1 MAESKALPQIRD
13 LKQQFGKNLLLVAI
27 VRAFQSGII
36 TVQTINDLLQ
46 TRFPLFEELR
56 TAYDLL
62 PPTRCRRK
70 TQCCSLLPEM
80 TLIEALAALH
90 QIKSFPP
97 PLRLQ
102 ITQKLVR
109 YFFLNAAEI
118 SACPFLQGDACRIY
132 ADRFFGCRA
141 YGLWS
146 AAHYETIAAGSRQA
160 KKNLQ
165 HQWQTLGVTLPPD
178 VTDYCVP
185 YCPDV
190 HVVGEEKI
198 NDAILLKTADRI
210 ESLSGNLDRWH
221 QSFQTTY
228 FKDLSFLA
236 ASLLLGVTQAV
247 RLKFTVVRDR
257 LTTGSRRDLKR
268 IIEEVADIWP
278 D

>member
-1 MAESKALPQIRD
+1 MFTI
-13 LKQQFGKNLLLVAI
+13 
-27 VRAFQSGII
+27 
-36 TVQTINDLLQ
+36 QTINDLLQ
-46 TRFPLFEELR
+46 TRSPLFEELR
-56 TAYDLL
+56 TAHDLL

-70 TQCCSLLPEM
+70 THCCSMLPEM
-80 TLIEALAALH
+80 TLIEALAALQ

-97 PLRLQ
+97 PLRRQ

-109 YFFLNAAEI
+109 YFFLNAVEI
-118 SACPFLQGDACRIY
+118 SACPFLQGSECRIY
-132 ADRFFGCRA
+132 TDRFFGCRA

-146 AAHYETIAAGSRQA
+146 PEHYEAIATASRQA
-160 KKNLQ
+160 KNNLQ
-165 HQWQTLGVTLPPD
+165 QQWQTLGVTLPSV

-210 ESLSGNLDRWH
+210 EALSGNLNRWH

-228 FKDLSFLA
+228 FKDLSFLVT
-236 ASLLLGVTQAV
+236 SLLLGVTQAV
-247 RLKFTVVRDR
+247 RLKFTIVRDR
-257 LTTGSRRDLKR
+257 LNTGSRRGLKR
-268 IIEEVADIWP
+268 IIDEVADIWP